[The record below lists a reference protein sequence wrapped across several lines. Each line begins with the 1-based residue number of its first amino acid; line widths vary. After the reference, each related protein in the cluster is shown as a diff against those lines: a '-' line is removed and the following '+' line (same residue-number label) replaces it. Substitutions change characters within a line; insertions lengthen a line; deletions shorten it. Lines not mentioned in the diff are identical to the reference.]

1 MDLDRDVTVV
11 IDAMGGDNAPSE
23 ILAGVKLA
31 LDHTPGIRIMLVGLA
46 EIVDPFAAECGA
58 SVVAVHATEVIAMDE
73 HPASAVRTKKDSSI
87 VVGARLVAE
96 GQADAFFSAG
106 STGAAMTAA
115 TLIMGR
121 VAGVMRPAI
130 ATHIAMMGQPCVLL
144 DVGANADCKPE
155 HLEQFAHMGAAY
167 AEAVMDIAEPRVG
180 LLNIGEEET
189 KGSLLAQA
197 AHELMKEHVPG
208 FVGNVE
214 GRDLF
219 TGVAD
224 VVVTDGFTGNVTLK
238 LIEGTSK
245 VLLGEVKRAV
255 ASVPGSETCGDVM
268 KAAFGKLVAKMDPE
282 SYGGAPLLGLN
293 GVCIIG
299 HGSSSARAVASAV
312 DVSVRAVR
320 GRLTERVAEKVSSAR

>member
-1 MDLDRDVTVV
+1 MELQREVTVV

-31 LDHTPGIRIMLVGLA
+31 LERTPDVRVTLVGPA
-46 EIVDPFAAECGA
+46 EVVDPFAAECGDA
-58 SVVAVHATEVIAMDE
+58 VVPVHATEVIEMGE

-121 VAGVMRPAI
+121 VRGVLRPAI
-130 ATHIAMMGQPCVLL
+130 ATYIAMMGQPCVLL
-144 DVGANADCKPE
+144 DAGANADCKAE

-189 KGSLLAQA
+189 KGSLLAQDA
-197 AHELMKEHVPG
+197 YALMKEHVKG

-219 TGVAD
+219 AGVAD
-224 VVVTDGFTGNVTLK
+224 VIVTDGFTGNVTLK

-255 ASVPGSETCGDVM
+255 ASVPGAQDANDIIN
-268 KAAFGKLVAKMDPE
+268 AAFAKLMTRLDPDT
-282 SYGGAPLLGLN
+282 YGGAPLLGLN

-299 HGSSSARAVASAV
+299 HGSSSARAVAGAV

-320 GRLTERVAEKVSSAR
+320 GRLTERVAEKVAATQ

>member
-1 MDLDRDVTVV
+1 
-11 IDAMGGDNAPSE
+11 
-23 ILAGVKLA
+23 
-31 LDHTPGIRIMLVGLA
+31 
-46 EIVDPFAAECGA
+46 
-58 SVVAVHATEVIAMDE
+58 
-73 HPASAVRTKKDSSI
+73 
-87 VVGARLVAE
+87 
-96 GQADAFFSAG
+96 
-106 STGAAMTAA
+106 MTAA

-121 VAGVMRPAI
+121 VRGVLRPAI
-130 ATHIAMMGQPCVLL
+130 ATYIAMMGQPCVLL
-144 DVGANADCKPE
+144 DAGANADCKAE

-189 KGSLLAQA
+189 KGSLLAQDA
-197 AHELMKEHVPG
+197 YALMKEHVKG

-219 TGVAD
+219 AGVAD
-224 VVVTDGFTGNVTLK
+224 VIVTDGFTGNVTLK

-255 ASVPGSETCGDVM
+255 ASVPGAQDANDIIN
-268 KAAFGKLVAKMDPE
+268 AAFAKLMTRLDPDT
-282 SYGGAPLLGLN
+282 YGGAPLLGLN

-299 HGSSSARAVASAV
+299 HGSSSARAVAGAV

-320 GRLTERVAEKVSSAR
+320 GRLTERVAEKVAATQ